1 LWRLAAKTVFSATS
15 RVLDQPYYLS
25 LFPANANHK
34 KRKPNFKWLSTES
47 KAFFTDGDFALAA
60 KVPRRDGHWRLVG
73 AVTLLRL
80 ATKAKH
86 LPDFQ
91 LLTKKPFKNCDEIHD
106 TNIS

>member
-1 LWRLAAKTVFSATS
+1 VIRIVAFRIEVFSATS
-15 RVLDQPYYLS
+15 RVLNQPYIFFS
-25 LFPANANHK
+25 K
-34 KRKPNFKWLSTES
+34 KKSENPFYKWLSTES

-80 ATKAKH
+80 PAKAKH

-91 LLTKKPFKNCDEIHD
+91 LLTKTFPKM
-106 TNIS
+106 